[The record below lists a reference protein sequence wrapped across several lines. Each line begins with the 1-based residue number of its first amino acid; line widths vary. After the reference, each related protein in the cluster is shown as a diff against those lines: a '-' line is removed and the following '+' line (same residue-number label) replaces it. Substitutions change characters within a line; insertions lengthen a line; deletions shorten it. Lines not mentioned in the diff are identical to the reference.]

1 MLFRSIKGK
10 KILIDR
16 VEGKKDLLIIIR
28 TCSRKTE
35 TLTRTIE
42 SMNSVGFEDPII
54 LNDDRNLGS
63 FWSFQESMKIATEK
77 HTGWVMICED
87 DVLFCDSSK
96 SIVDEIKIE
105 KNQTISLF
113 CTELQNQFLE
123 GDGWNLIERGDLDG
137 SLVYLAHTETLSKI
151 LNSKTF
157 REWKLRDRA
166 DKAYTEAC
174 RELSLEIITHRPSL
188 VQHIGET
195 STINPHRMLDFRRQ
209 SFNWRQSFTK
219 EQEKRV
225 K

>member
-1 MLFRSIKGK
+1 MREVINGPIQIKGK

-87 DVLFCDSSK
+87 DVLFCR
-96 SIVDEIKIE
+96 SIKRILNEIKIE
-105 KNQTISLF
+105 PFQTVSLF
-113 CTELQNQFLE
+113 CTDLQNKFLE
-123 GDGWNLIERGDLDG
+123 GDKWNLIKSGDLDG
-137 SLVYLAHTETLSKI
+137 SLAYLVHTEALIKI
-151 LNSKTF
+151 LNSRTF
-157 REWKLRDRA
+157 RSWKLRDRV

-174 RELSLEIITHRPSL
+174 RELSIDFITHRPSL
-188 VQHIGET
+188 TQHIGET
-195 STINPHRMLDFRRQ
+195 STINPYRVLDFRRK
-209 SFNWRQSFTK
+209 SLNWRENF
-219 EQEKRV
+219 
-225 K
+225 